1 MQQESAKLSSKLE
14 TYMRENRYTQ
24 AHIAEKADVD
34 QATVSRFLKKPP
46 QRATVASQKLCNY
59 ARALPLSDASLN
71 DKQAVAHKVI
81 ELCWNKS
88 EAHGQAASKILDA
101 LAELC
106 RHDCDEE
113 VAPGWVSTIP
123 L

>member
-1 MQQESAKLSSKLE
+1 
-14 TYMRENRYTQ
+14 MRENRYTQ
-24 AHIAEKADVD
+24 AYIAEKADVD
-34 QATVSRFLKKPP
+34 QATVSRFLKNPP
-46 QRATVASQKLCNY
+46 QRATRASQRLCSY
-59 ARALPLSDASLN
+59 AKALPPLN
-71 DKQAVAHKVI
+71 DRQAAAQRVL

-113 VAPGWVSTIP
+113 VAPG
-123 L
+123 

>member
-1 MQQESAKLSSKLE
+1 
-14 TYMRENRYTQ
+14 MRENRYTQ
-24 AHIAEKADVD
+24 AYIAEKTDVD

-46 QRATVASQKLCNY
+46 RRATLASQKLCNY
-59 ARALPLSDASLN
+59 AKALPAAGSDLN
-71 DKQAVAHKVI
+71 DGQAKAQRVL

-106 RHDCDEE
+106 RHDCDDE
-113 VAPGWVSTIP
+113 VAPG
-123 L
+123 

>member
-1 MQQESAKLSSKLE
+1 MQQESAQLSLRLE
-14 TYMRENRYTQ
+14 SYMRENRYTQ
-24 AHIAEKADVD
+24 AYIAEKTSVD

-46 QRATVASQKLCNY
+46 QRATLASQKLCNY
-59 ARALPLSDASLN
+59 AKALPPADSGLN
-71 DKQAVAHKVI
+71 DRHAKAQMVL

-88 EAHGQAASKILDA
+88 EAHGRAASKILDA

-113 VAPGWVSTIP
+113 VASG
-123 L
+123 

>member
-1 MQQESAKLSSKLE
+1 
-14 TYMRENRYTQ
+14 MRENRYTQ
-24 AHIAEKADVD
+24 VYVADKADVD

-46 QRATVASQKLCNY
+46 QRATQASQKLCNY
-59 ARALPLSDASLN
+59 AKALPPPDAGFN
-71 DKQAVAHKVI
+71 DGQAAAQKVLK
-81 ELCWNKS
+81 LCWNKS

-113 VAPGWVSTIP
+113 VAPG
-123 L
+123 